1 MMFFS
6 EGVCSRSWSSEQAE
20 LSYGNS
26 RVRVGRHTRW
36 RNMTDAGFSCL
47 FLCTSFNYD
56 LCINAEDLLTYCK
69 EIIKIESKS
78 SFIFGKITY

>member
-6 EGVCSRSWSSEQAE
+6 EGVCSRSWGSEQAE

-26 RVRVGRHTRW
+26 RSTSRYTRW

-56 LCINAEDLLTYCK
+56 LCVNAEDLLTYRK
-69 EIIKIESKS
+69 EIIKIESK
-78 SFIFGKITY
+78 